1 MHNFC
6 VFKLFFFSSGCML
19 DNIGPAREEGSA
31 MYIFVSTYSATEF
44 VKYYLYSLY
53 LKKYKTSFISY
64 YYLPFTGF
72 P

>member
-1 MHNFC
+1 MP
-6 VFKLFFFSSGCML
+6 

-53 LKKYKTSFISY
+53 LKK
-64 YYLPFTGF
+64 
-72 P
+72 